1 MNRKSRPL
9 KSDRGDLLRSIDQRI
24 SEYEFMKE
32 DISKEIQRYI
42 KMCMS
47 NDAGISG
54 IDYSRDKVIS
64 GSARVDFQ
72 TAIQRIDGLQA
83 NLNRISDEI
92 RVLKRKRNKLIEIY
106 QRDQT
111 VEAKVFYYR
120 EVLEYSQEMTAAV
133 VGYSV
138 RQIQRI
144 EKKLRLHAVSESD
157 T

>member
-32 DISKEIQRYI
+32 DIREEIQRYMN
-42 KMCMS
+42 MCLR
-47 NDAGISG
+47 NDAEMSG
-54 IDYSRDKVIS
+54 IDYSKDKVIN

-72 TAIQRIDGLQA
+72 TAIQRIDNLQS
-83 NLNRISDEI
+83 NLNKVLDEI
-92 RVLKRKRNKLIEIY
+92 RVLKRKKRRLIKIY

-111 VEAKVFYYR
+111 VEAKVFFYR

-144 EKKLRLHAVSESD
+144 EKKLRKQAVSESD

>member
-24 SEYEFMKE
+24 YENELIKE
-32 DISKEIQRYI
+32 DISEEIQRYI
-42 KMCMS
+42 KMCLK
-47 NDAGISG
+47 NDAKLSG
-54 IDYSRDKVIS
+54 IDYSRDKILG
-64 GSARVDFQ
+64 GSVRVDFQ
-72 TAIQRIDGLQA
+72 TAIQRIDSLKA
-83 NLNRISDEI
+83 NLNKVLEENRM
-92 RVLKRKRNKLIEIY
+92 LKRKKKKLIEIY

-111 VEAKVFYYR
+111 VEAKVFFYR
-120 EVLEYSQEMTAAV
+120 EILEYSQEMTAAV

-144 EKKLRLHAVSESD
+144 EKKLREQGVSESD